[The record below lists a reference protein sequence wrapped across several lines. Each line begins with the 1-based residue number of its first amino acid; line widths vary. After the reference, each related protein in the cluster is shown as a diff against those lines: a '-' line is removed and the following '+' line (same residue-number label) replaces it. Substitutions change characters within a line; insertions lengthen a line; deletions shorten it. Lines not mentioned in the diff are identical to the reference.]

1 MIEQTVE
8 IVRRFHRLYGP
19 VLVEPEALVP
29 EVGRLPGTD
38 GGAKMGK
45 SLGNAIFLCDPPD
58 IVARTVMG
66 MFTDP
71 GHLRAS
77 DPGRVEGHPVFT
89 YLDAFDPDGS
99 AIAELKA
106 RYRAGGLG
114 DVAVKRRLIDVLDA
128 VLAPIRARRAALAQD
143 LAYVRAALTDGTA
156 RGRARAATTLS
167 AVRQAMGLYT

>member
-1 MIEQTVE
+1 
-8 IVRRFHRLYGP
+8 
-19 VLVEPEALVP
+19 
-29 EVGRLPGTD
+29 
-38 GGAKMGK
+38 
-45 SLGNAIFLCDPPD
+45 
-58 IVARTVMG
+58 MG